1 MKIIS
6 YVGEEGVNIV
16 IERPQ
21 DLYPLLDWFQT
32 QLMDLGAANEQV
44 NEISKFMELAEE
56 KGLGSFD
63 DVDAIEYS

>member
-6 YVGEEGVNIV
+6 YVGAEGLNIV

-21 DLYPLLDWFQT
+21 DLYPLLDLFQA
-32 QLMDLGAANEQV
+32 QIMGLGANNEQV
-44 NEISKFMELAEE
+44 NEISKFMELAEQ

-63 DVDAIEYS
+63 DVDSIEYC